1 MIQIIPAI
9 DIIDG
14 KCVRLTQGD
23 YSRKTVYNED
33 PVEIAKMFE
42 DYGIKRLHTVDLDGA
57 KSSHVINYKTIERI
71 ATATNLTID
80 FGGGIKSNSDI
91 EIAFSSGAKLVTI
104 GSIAV
109 KRPELMIEWISNYG
123 CERLILGA
131 DVKNGLISINGWK
144 EEGNDKLMPFI
155 EKYIEHGI
163 NNVLC
168 TDIARDGMLKGPST
182 DMYKK
187 IMISFPTLN
196 LIASGGVSSVE
207 DIYELNNAGIPSVV
221 FGKAIYEGRITMKEL
236 SEFV

>member
-144 EEGNDKLMPFI
+144 EEGNDELMPFI

-187 IMISFPTLN
+187 IMSSFPTLN